1 MENATTSKAAKKVVN
16 KLLMKMLLLIVMLM
30 LPVEAAFAQEEKA
43 PAVPAASAEEEA
55 KTQTESSPAEP
66 APKSDPQPAP
76 QNTSEKTVKEAAY
89 GDGKA
94 FVDRDGD
101 GIQDGKEHRFR
112 GKHRHRGGKDLSGE
126 EGEGSKIRHRQRNGR
141 R

>member
-1 MENATTSKAAKKVVN
+1 
-16 KLLMKMLLLIVMLM
+16 MKTLLLIS
-30 LPVEAAFAQEEKA
+30 LPLALALPAPAQEEKSTA
-43 PAVPAASAEEEA
+43 QPAQVTQGGETASGEKTPPATQPAEA
-55 KTQTESSPAEP
+55 KDQPEP
-66 APKSDPQPAP
+66 KAGADKPSGDAAADKAP
-76 QNTSEKTVKEAAY
+76 
-89 GDGKA
+89 A

-112 GKHRHRGGKDLSGE
+112 GKHRREGKGLSGE